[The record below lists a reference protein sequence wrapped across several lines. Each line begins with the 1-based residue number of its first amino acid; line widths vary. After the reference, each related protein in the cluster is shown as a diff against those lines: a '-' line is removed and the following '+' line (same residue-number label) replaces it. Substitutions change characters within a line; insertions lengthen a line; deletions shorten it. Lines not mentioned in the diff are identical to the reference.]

1 MQYQKFKNLFLKE
14 LRHQLDTKYP
24 DYEVNTEQIEKIG
37 MTKTGIF
44 LLKKNIDNH
53 LENQNDLESTYV
65 YYLEDIFEEYLRVS
79 HATTFSNYVAD
90 FIDNFFSLEPLVDAD
105 TKIFTDKEFLLRNVF
120 IQVTNYKLNE
130 NLKNTL
136 PYRKFLDL
144 MITYRLFVSYNIKY
158 NGIYSSLL
166 NNQIIYNLDISE
178 EELYQNAIKNT
189 DDILPSVLAGNHL
202 TSDKGCYGSSYL
214 ICRDCLKQL
223 KEDLYILP
231 LDSDNLYIYK
241 KSEINDINALYRS
254 FADHFLSFFTRNNKP
269 PMDLF
274 LSTNIYCYDY
284 KSDNLEILEV

>member
-241 KSEINDINALYRS
+241 KNEINDINALYRS

-284 KSDNLEILEV
+284 KSDSLEILEV